1 MKPTNLLIIG
11 GAVVL
16 GGIYLVN
23 NSNENKEKAKA
34 LAEAQ
39 ALEEAKVKEQQD
51 ADKVLEDAR
60 IKKQKEEQARQ
71 ELAKRYSVTEAG
83 VKALD
88 TITKTNTL
96 FTANPL
102 ASNPLILQSLLLNS
116 YFKNQDELKTRD
128 VWTKNYSSIYKDI
141 KDYYFSIY
149 KDEVTK
155 LQDILPKLIVA
166 KSMGNFG
173 DKSKKILT
181 SEDEIFLIDN
191 NLNRED
197 VLKNALKQNY
207 NLLFPDNSDISK
219 RITIE
224 SAIYGESNNN
234 LDIKNI
240 VTELIKKGK
249 YSFMATSSF
258 LGRDPSYR
266 RVKYVMINYS
276 IDGKKVPLATF
287 NSLTPNFRTDIDG
300 VREGNLVTL
309 LPTNS

>member
-60 IKKQKEEQARQ
+60 IKKEKEEQARE

-88 TITKTNTL
+88 TITKTNTI
-96 FTANPL
+96 FTDNPVPTSTAGFQGITNKVQL
-102 ASNPLILQSLLLNS
+102 RM
-116 YFKNQDELKTRD
+116 RD
-128 VWTKNYSSIYKDI
+128 VWKKNYPLIYKDI

-149 KDEVTK
+149 KENVNK
-155 LQDILPKLIVA
+155 LLDILPKMIVA
-166 KSMGNFG
+166 KSIGNFG
-173 DKSKKILT
+173 DKSKNIFT
-181 SEDEIFLIDN
+181 SQDEIYLIDN

-197 VLKNALKQNY
+197 ILKNALKENY
-207 NLLFPDNSDISK
+207 NLLFPSNS
-219 RITIE
+219 E
-224 SAIYGESNNN
+224 SEI
-234 LDIKNI
+234 
-240 VTELIKKGK
+240 
-249 YSFMATSSF
+249 
-258 LGRDPSYR
+258 
-266 RVKYVMINYS
+266 
-276 IDGKKVPLATF
+276 
-287 NSLTPNFRTDIDG
+287 
-300 VREGNLVTL
+300 
-309 LPTNS
+309 PTV